1 MRRVVGRPA
10 AGALCALLAQASP
23 TVERISQAEFKQLTV
38 AKAVAI
44 VDVRGEV
51 EFARGHIPGAISLPD
66 TDLAARSPAAE
77 TVISALRRS
86 KVPVIV
92 YCACPAEI
100 TSLRVAKTLRDAG
113 VPDARALTGGWMDWF
128 NDGNRVEAA
137 K

>member
-1 MRRVVGRPA
+1 MRPWVGGPA
-10 AGALCALLAQASP
+10 AGALCALLAQAAP
-23 TVERISQAEFKQLTV
+23 AQERISQAEFKQLTV

-77 TVISALRRS
+77 KIIGALRQS
-86 KVPVIV
+86 KVPVVI

-100 TSLRVAKTLRDAG
+100 TSLRIARTLRDAG
-113 VPDARALTGGWMDWF
+113 VGDARALTGGWVDWF
-128 NDGNRVEAA
+128 NDGNPVEAA